1 MPVLLT
7 FSRWQS
13 PHQRA
18 QIFFRPVNKPASALL
33 AKRMNE
39 TPSDGLGKYLIAD
52 IKPLGGHDFQ
62 SKLTSI
68 ERPAGER
75 FLAKV
80 DCLAT
85 LEAAMNVNVGRN
97 FLDIAGG
104 FKDRDGRRYVR
115 KIGARLREPLF
126 I

>member
-1 MPVLLT
+1 MLLIPIN
-7 FSRWQS
+7 QPS
-13 PHQRA
+13 P
-18 QIFFRPVNKPASALL
+18 ALL

-39 TPSDGLGKYLIAD
+39 APRDGLGEHLVAS

-80 DCLAT
+80 DCLAALKT
-85 LEAAMNVNVGRN
+85 AMNVNVGRD
-97 FLDIAGG
+97 FFDVAGS
-104 FKDRDGRRYVR
+104 FKDRDRSGYVA
-115 KIGARLREPLF
+115 KIGACLREPLF
-126 I
+126 IVRDRGYDFRSL